1 MSRMSMGTSGDSPHP
16 SPTKMVPTALGV
28 PHTGLTQLCSSGVL
42 IPWGVQPSLGSTPH
56 FTPCQPEY
64 LGAATPRHP
73 TPRRTHIIA
82 ASSPVGSSALTGISW
97 TSPSWSPAQQH
108 LHYQDTSLAQSI
120 TLVSR
125 AGSPAPGPREALCHR
140 ATAAPQAQ
148 LQGCTAKGPFHAV

>member
-1 MSRMSMGTSGDSPHP
+1 MTSRMSMGTSGDSPHP

-42 IPWGVQPSLGSTPH
+42 IPLGVQPSLGSTPH

-64 LGAATPRHP
+64 LGAATLCHP

-120 TLVSR
+120 ALHLAPERPFATGQLRPHRPSYRDARPR
-125 AGSPAPGPREALCHR
+125 AHFMLYN
-140 ATAAPQAQ
+140 
-148 LQGCTAKGPFHAV
+148 